1 MKIQV
6 TEDHIKRGEPQNCES
21 CAVALALKEKLS
33 NDYEISVFKG
43 GEYDDVYFD
52 IHNKHN
58 DLEIDNTIHK
68 IDLDN
73 LDTFIET
80 FDRNYEWDDANNVSV
95 HKEKSKYAVEP
106 FEFNVEIEGLNG

>member
-33 NDYEISVFKG
+33 IDYEISVFKG
-43 GEYDDVYFD
+43 GEYNHVYFD
-52 IHNKHN
+52 IHHKNN
-58 DLEIDNTIHK
+58 DIEIDNTINE

-73 LDTFIET
+73 LGTFIET
-80 FDRNYEWDDANNVSV
+80 FDKNYEWDFDNKVSV
-95 HKEKSKYAVEP
+95 HKEKNKYAVEP